1 MPIAAHI
8 RSVSRLI
15 RPGNLVVAAAGT
27 TAGAILSDGLS
38 ILRDPDEYLVF
49 AATVTVLV
57 AAGANALNDAC
68 DVEADGINRP
78 ERPLPS
84 GSVTRRVAVGLF
96 VVLSVAALV
105 ISWILSVEHF
115 FVCSAVVLG
124 LVLYNVRLK
133 HVALVGNLIVAASVA
148 ATLLFGAIA
157 NGIVVDVYVG
167 AAFAFLTTLAR
178 ELVKDL
184 EDMTG
189 DAVVGSRSLPL
200 LAGESA
206 SRWIAVVVVVLT
218 AGLVPMPFIWW
229 GFSGLYLLV
238 SAASAACLLIAVGVL
253 SRIHPGASLP
263 GENGYSRTSTLL
275 KVAMVFGLVALLVA
289 RVSD

>member
-1 MPIAAHI
+1 M
-8 RSVSRLI
+8 
-15 RPGNLVVAAAGT
+15 VAAAGT
-27 TAGAILSDGLS
+27 TTGAILSDGLS
-38 ILRDPDEYLVF
+38 AVRDPDL

-68 DVEADGINRP
+68 DVEADRINRP

-105 ISWILSVEHF
+105 ISWILSAEHF
-115 FVCSAVVLG
+115 VICTAVVVG
-124 LVLYNVRLK
+124 LLLYNVRLQ
-133 HVALVGNLIVAASVA
+133 HVAVVGNLIVAASVA
-148 ATLLFGAIA
+148 ATLVFGAIA
-157 NGIVVDVYVG
+157 DGIVVDVYVG

-184 EDMTG
+184 EDVTG
-189 DAVVGSRSLPL
+189 DTVAGSRSLPV
-200 LAGESA
+200 LAGEPV
-206 SRWIAVVVVVLT
+206 SRWIAGAIIVLT

-238 SAASAACLLIAVGVL
+238 SAAAAACLLVAVVVLARMAFGV
-253 SRIHPGASLP
+253 SLP
-263 GENGYSRTSTLL
+263 GKNGYARTSTLL